1 MADAIPIGS
10 IGGEIGPPAAGTGSG
25 GGTTPVPVENIAPVA
40 PVASG
45 GSSGP
50 SLSVTGA
57 SGGNGNTGSVL
68 LVILGLVLIVGGV
81 MLAKRK

>member
-10 IGGEIGPPAAGTGSG
+10 IGGEIGPPAVGSG

-40 PVASG
+40 PVVSS